1 MCFLLPGGILTDTDL
16 ISLIM
21 INVIQNRLTCFAMLY
36 MVKCIAIYN
45 VYNLLLFITVRS
57 FHRSPDKRSLTKR
70 LLVVYYSSHSHFF
83 LIKITVFEVGM
94 LFP

>member
-1 MCFLLPGGILTDTDL
+1 
-16 ISLIM
+16 
-21 INVIQNRLTCFAMLY
+21 MLY